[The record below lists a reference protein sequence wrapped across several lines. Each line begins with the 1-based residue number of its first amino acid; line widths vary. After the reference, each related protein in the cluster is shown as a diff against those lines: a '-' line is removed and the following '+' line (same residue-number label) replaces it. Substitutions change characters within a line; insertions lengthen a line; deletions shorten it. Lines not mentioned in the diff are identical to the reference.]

1 MGNFTILRYIYIG
14 ASDHTWQPVM
24 TTDTTAPSYWLN
36 WRFLLCATWILS
48 TVLFAAF
55 LIWRYEGCNKPRNRE
70 RENHKEKAR
79 SLYKNEVWGTCSKA
93 IHPLWLLAYR
103 IISFCVLLALLLA
116 DAITHSAGIFYFYTQ
131 WTFTL
136 LTIYFGI
143 GSSISI
149 HGCIRYFHEVDG
161 ERDDGSNAER
171 GCYVAPS
178 LEDKDDLPSMTRS
191 LNHHREPLDCRTAD
205 AWEYAFQILFQMCA
219 GAVTLTDSVFWLLI
233 YPFLTDKD
241 YRLHFLVVCMHSVN
255 AVFLLGET
263 FLNRLRFPFFR
274 IAYFALWTCVFVI
287 FQWII
292 HACISMW
299 WPYSFLDLSS
309 PYAPIWYLGVG
320 LLHLPCFAIFTL
332 IFRIKQF
339 SLSKINSQSHRIR

>member
-1 MGNFTILRYIYIG
+1 MVIQF
-14 ASDHTWQPVM
+14 P
-24 TTDTTAPSYWLN
+24 
-36 WRFLLCATWILS
+36 ILS
-48 TVLFAAF
+48 PF
-55 LIWRYEGCNKPRNRE
+55 
-70 RENHKEKAR
+70 
-79 SLYKNEVWGTCSKA
+79 SLE
-93 IHPLWLLAYR
+93 LA
-103 IISFCVLLALLLA
+103 LLALFPTPNNCNTKIFSINILQFSSFWGSFFLIKKLENILRKYYDRLISRKSGRFGSYLAACHDNGYNSPELLVELEVLTLCNMDLINHA
-116 DAITHSAGIFYFYTQ
+116 DTIIHSAGIFYFYTQ

-136 LTIYFGI
+136 VTIYFGI

-171 GCYVAPS
+171 GSYVAPS

-219 GAVTLTDSVFWLLI
+219 GAVTLTDSVFWLII
-233 YPFLTDKD
+233 YPFLTGKD

-339 SLSKINSQSHRIR
+339 CLSKINSQSHRIR